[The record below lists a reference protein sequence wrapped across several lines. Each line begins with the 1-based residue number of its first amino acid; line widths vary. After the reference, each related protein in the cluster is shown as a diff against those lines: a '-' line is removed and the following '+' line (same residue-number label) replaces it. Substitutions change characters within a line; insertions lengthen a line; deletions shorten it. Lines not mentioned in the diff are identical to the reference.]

1 MLNLFQRPRPV
12 LQFCAALKS
21 SGRPWTLKQV
31 QGDEELDSRVGY
43 GRTSLATRRHLPHI
57 AQMAKR
63 SLYQRLRSTAQ
74 VRLALFI
81 LGVVMMAI
89 SPIVGILPGPGFI
102 ILFPLGLML
111 CLQNSAWAKRIYVR
125 FKWRHPRYAA
135 WTDRVMRRASAARKR
150 ERAALDAIKSAAF
163 HGKTPEKRANG
174 D

>member
-1 MLNLFQRPRPV
+1 
-12 LQFCAALKS
+12 
-21 SGRPWTLKQV
+21 
-31 QGDEELDSRVGY
+31 
-43 GRTSLATRRHLPHI
+43 
-57 AQMAKR
+57 MAKR

-89 SPIVGILPGPGFI
+89 APIVGILPGPGFI

-150 ERAALDAIKSAAF
+150 ERAAVDAIKKAAF
-163 HGKTPEKRANG
+163 HGKTPENRRDGN
-174 D
+174 

>member
-1 MLNLFQRPRPV
+1 
-12 LQFCAALKS
+12 
-21 SGRPWTLKQV
+21 
-31 QGDEELDSRVGY
+31 
-43 GRTSLATRRHLPHI
+43 
-57 AQMAKR
+57 MAKR

-89 SPIVGILPGPGFI
+89 APIVGILPGPGFI

-150 ERAALDAIKSAAF
+150 ERAALETIKKAAF
-163 HGKTPEKRANG
+163 HGKAPENRRDGN
-174 D
+174 

>member
-1 MLNLFQRPRPV
+1 
-12 LQFCAALKS
+12 
-21 SGRPWTLKQV
+21 
-31 QGDEELDSRVGY
+31 
-43 GRTSLATRRHLPHI
+43 
-57 AQMAKR
+57 MAKR

-89 SPIVGILPGPGFI
+89 APIVGILPGPGFI

-150 ERAALDAIKSAAF
+150 ERAALETIKKAAF
-163 HGKTPEKRANG
+163 HGKAPETRRDGN
-174 D
+174 

>member
-1 MLNLFQRPRPV
+1 MV
-12 LQFCAALKS
+12 
-21 SGRPWTLKQV
+21 
-31 QGDEELDSRVGY
+31 
-43 GRTSLATRRHLPHI
+43 
-57 AQMAKR
+57 KR
-63 SLYQRLRSTAQ
+63 SLYQRLRSNAQ

-89 SPIVGILPGPGFI
+89 APIVGILPGPGFI

-135 WTDRVMRRASAARKR
+135 WTDRVMRRTSAARKR
-150 ERAALDAIKSAAF
+150 ERAALDAIKKAAF
-163 HGKTPEKRANG
+163 HGKAPENRANG

>member
-1 MLNLFQRPRPV
+1 
-12 LQFCAALKS
+12 
-21 SGRPWTLKQV
+21 
-31 QGDEELDSRVGY
+31 
-43 GRTSLATRRHLPHI
+43 
-57 AQMAKR
+57 MAKR

-81 LGVVMMAI
+81 LGVVMMVLA
-89 SPIVGILPGPGFI
+89 PVVGILPGPGFI

-150 ERAALDAIKSAAF
+150 ERAALDAIKKAAF
-163 HGKTPEKRANG
+163 HGKTPENRPNG